1 MSILI
6 KIKKGDFFMQSL
18 NERILFL
25 LVMNYEEENFSIYD
39 LLRRQLKI
47 LHSIDA

>member
-1 MSILI
+1 
-6 KIKKGDFFMQSL
+6 MQSL

-39 LLRRQLKI
+39 LLRQQLKI

>member
-1 MSILI
+1 
-6 KIKKGDFFMQSL
+6 MQSL

-25 LVMNYEEENFSIYD
+25 LVMNYEEENFNIYD
-39 LLRRQLKI
+39 LLRQQLKI